1 MQRIKRLSRSRD
13 RRIRITV
20 LFAILLLILLVPFIT
35 AGRASAANLSLSNYL
50 YEDTLSDQNYYT
62 DDYLVNFYDNRGVP
76 IEGMYRLFT
85 YRNESISEYNNDIA
99 EIIED
104 YNKLSE
110 SQQNSVKSDLNRIV
124 RSLCRQDNNL
134 TGLFYEI
141 RHYMLDPN
149 QNHTDDRCNQY
160 ISKIQERFNEL
171 SELKTNIHTLAE
183 SRSQQSTKFFLQPIF
198 NILSGM
204 WVFLGDAITS
214 GTGHSGMTG
223 MFADSSWIFSYSK
236 IMEFANQYRPIF
248 LTLAYLVFIISFFSS
263 IMNSTARFDI
273 SDPKVIIKIFAQVI
287 IGKIFL
293 DASFQVCVLL
303 LTMLNDVA
311 AGVAQTGANLIIDAN
326 FTEHSSTVPM
336 IGPLITILSSLW
348 AALPIGIFAVAFGA
362 TVVKCIIKVMV
373 RSLELTCLI
382 VVSPV
387 FFAFLAGENTK
398 KYFEKFLVA
407 FISVA
412 ASIIFIAILYAMG
425 GTLIMDIKDHKIDPL
440 HFSTLGSFI
449 GLFAICTFINKPPKI
464 FSKLLGG

>member
-35 AGRASAANLSLSNYL
+35 AGRASAANLNLSDYL
-50 YEDTLSDQNYYT
+50 YEDTLSDGIYET
-62 DDYLVNFYDNRGVP
+62 DDEYVIFNDNRGVP
-76 IEGMYRLFT
+76 IEGMLRLFT
-85 YRNESISEYNNDIA
+85 YRNESIREYNNDIA

-104 YNKLSE
+104 YNKLPE
-110 SQQNSVKSDLNRIV
+110 SQQNSVKSALNRIV
-124 RSLCRQDNNL
+124 RSLCRKDNDL

-141 RHYMLDPN
+141 RHYMIDQN

-183 SRSQQSTKFFLQPIF
+183 SCSQQSTKFFLEPIF
-198 NILSGM
+198 NVLSSM
-204 WVFLGDAITS
+204 WAFFGDAITS
-214 GTGHSGMTG
+214 GTGHSGITG

-236 IMEFANQYRPIF
+236 IIEFANQYRPIF

-287 IGKIFL
+287 IGKVFL

-303 LTMLNDVA
+303 LIMLNDIA
-311 AGVAQTGANLIIDAN
+311 AGVVQTGTNLIINAN
-326 FTEHSSTVPM
+326 FTEQSSEVPI
-336 IGPLITILSSLW
+336 IGPLITILASFW
-348 AALPIGIFAVAFGA
+348 AALPLGIFAIAFGVS
-362 TVVKCIIKVMV
+362 VVKCIIKVMV

-382 VVSPV
+382 AVSPV

-398 KYFEKFLVA
+398 KYFEKFLFA

-425 GTLIMDIKDHKIDPL
+425 GNLIMDIRGHTIDIVN
-440 HFSTLGSFI
+440 FSTLGTLI
-449 GLFAICTFINKPPKI
+449 GLWAICTFINKPPKI
-464 FSKLLGG
+464 FSQLLGG